1 MIDNIIS
8 KLQSYT
14 SMVGN
19 SLSIMMFGRDGA
31 TNVITTDINEKKR
44 WIEDDML
51 VESLRLTNTM
61 TALFSNTK
69 VQVFVYKSDKPN
81 AFTFPGEP
89 VLGPYKQTMWIAGVT
104 AARLNQFNP
113 LILVIFIVLMNVEKL
128 KNALLHGAFLIR
140 FNESTKKIDIS
151 TKNVTCYV
159 ASSLIDMMAEDELK
173 AVLLHEVGHNT
184 MIMLSVLNFV
194 TNVLCTMSIG
204 TFLYSMFDGQF
215 HREIRDN
222 TNMRINELSFALG
235 IKATVSFILSIFLR
249 RRQEVK
255 SDEFAIKCGYGNALS
270 RAIKKLNNTIYGDKS
285 SLPNPGIFQ
294 SILQFINKIHTMIH
308 KGLSSIGMTSYPERD
323 QREAMIDK
331 KTASYTT
338 PTNGSVWI

>member
-1 MIDNIIS
+1 MIDSIIS
-8 KLQSYT
+8 KLQSYI
-14 SMVGN
+14 SIVGN

-31 TNVITTDINEKKR
+31 TNVITTNINEKKR
-44 WIEDDML
+44 WNQDDML
-51 VESLRLTNTM
+51 IESLRLTNTM

-104 AARLNQFNP
+104 AARLNP
-113 LILVIFIVLMNVEKL
+113 LILVIFLVLMNVEKL
-128 KNALLHGAFLIR
+128 KNALLHGAFLIH

-151 TKNVTCYV
+151 TRNVTCYV

-184 MIMLSVLNFV
+184 MIMLSVLDFV
-194 TNVLCTMSIG
+194 TNVLWTMSIG
-204 TFLYSMFDGQF
+204 TFLYSMFNGEFQ
-215 HREIRDN
+215 REIRDN

-235 IKATVSFILSIFLR
+235 ITATVSFILSIFLR

-285 SLPNPGIFQ
+285 SLPKPGIFQ
-294 SILQFINKIHTMIH
+294 GILRFIDKIYTLIH
-308 KGLSSIGMTSYPERD
+308 KGLSTIGMTSYPERD

-331 KTASYTT
+331 KSASYTT

>member
-1 MIDNIIS
+1 MLCSII
-8 KLQSYT
+8 
-14 SMVGN
+14 
-19 SLSIMMFGRDGA
+19 
-31 TNVITTDINEKKR
+31 
-44 WIEDDML
+44 
-51 VESLRLTNTM
+51 
-61 TALFSNTK
+61 FSR
-69 VQVFVYKSDKPN
+69 Q
-81 AFTFPGEP
+81 
-89 VLGPYKQTMWIAGVT
+89 
-104 AARLNQFNP
+104 
-113 LILVIFIVLMNVEKL
+113 
-128 KNALLHGAFLIR
+128 
-140 FNESTKKIDIS
+140 
-151 TKNVTCYV
+151 
-159 ASSLIDMMAEDELK
+159 DELK

-184 MIMLSVLNFV
+184 MIMLSVLDFV
-194 TNVLCTMSIG
+194 TNVLWTMSIG
-204 TFLYSMFDGQF
+204 TFLYSMFNGEFQ
-215 HREIRDN
+215 REIRDN

-235 IKATVSFILSIFLR
+235 ITATVSFILSIFLR

-338 PTNGSVWI
+338 PNSGSVWI